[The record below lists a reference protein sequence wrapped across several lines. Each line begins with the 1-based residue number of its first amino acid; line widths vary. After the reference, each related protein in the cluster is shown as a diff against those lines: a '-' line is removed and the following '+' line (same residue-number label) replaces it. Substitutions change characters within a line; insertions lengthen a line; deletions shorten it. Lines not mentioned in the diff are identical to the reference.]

1 MSVITISRGSYS
13 HGKEIAEKVAQRLG
27 YDCISRDILIEASRE
42 FNIPEI
48 KLYEA
53 IHDPANIMSRIFT
66 NKDRYI
72 AYIQS
77 AILKSLKK
85 DNIVYHGFAG
95 HFFVKDIP
103 HVLKVRIVA
112 DMEERIRIMMER
124 NSASRKEAIRFID
137 KLDKQRKKWSQQLY
151 GIDTSDSSLY
161 DLVVHIDTITVNDA
175 VDIIFKKAGLKR
187 FQTTAYSQQKMED
200 LSLEAEV
207 KVHLVDFKLPV
218 QVKAQNGSVKLV
230 ANESG
235 VRKLKM
241 EEERRSIKKTVPGIK
256 ELQIDTLPVASNPDD
271 YLCLEVL
278 IVDDEPIVCERLKAF
293 LESDGH
299 RIETCTDP
307 VEAMRRLETR
317 TYDIVISDIRMGAID
332 GIQVMEKVLEKSAHT
347 KVIMITGYAT
357 LDLAR
362 ESLTKGAFDFI
373 AKPFKMKE
381 IRKTI
386 RRAAEAMEQSG
397 AAAANAAGGAKI

>member
-13 HGKEIAEKVAQRLG
+13 HGKEIAEKVSQRLG
-27 YDCISRDILIEASRE
+27 YECISREILIEASKE

-66 NKDRYI
+66 KKDKYV

-77 AILKSLKK
+77 AVLKSLKK
-85 DNIVYHGFAG
+85 DNVVYHGFAG

-124 NSASRKEAIRFID
+124 NAVSRKEAIRFID
-137 KLDKQRKKWSQQLY
+137 KMDKQRNRWSQQLY
-151 GIDTSDSSLY
+151 GIDTSDPNLY
-161 DLVVHIDTITVNDA
+161 DLVIHIDTITVNDA
-175 VDIIFKKAGLKR
+175 VDIICKKIGLTR
-187 FQTTAYSQQKMED
+187 FQTTSYSQQKLED
-200 LSLEAEV
+200 LSLEAAL
-207 KVHLVDFKLPV
+207 KAYLVDLKPAV
-218 QVKAQNGSVKLV
+218 QVKAQKGSVKIT
-230 ANESG
+230 ANESTA
-235 VRKLKM
+235 RKLKM
-241 EEERRSIKKTVPGIK
+241 EEERKRIELAVPGIK
-256 ELQIDTLPVASNPDD
+256 KLQIEILPVTSTPDD
-271 YLCLEVL
+271 YLCLEIL

-293 LESDGH
+293 LEGDGH
-299 RIETCTDP
+299 RIETSTDP
-307 VEAMRRLETR
+307 VEAMQRLETKQ
-317 TYDIVISDIRMGAID
+317 YDIVISDIRMGEID
-332 GIQVMEKVLEKSAHT
+332 GIQLMEKVLQKSAYS

-386 RRAAEAMEQSG
+386 KRAADSIEQNDDASVKT
-397 AAAANAAGGAKI
+397 AGG